1 MAVPDIQET
10 FTSASTADVSWVL
23 TFYMLTYA
31 GLLITAGRIA
41 DRFGRLRVL
50 NAGLIC
56 FVVGAGLA
64 VVAPLLPL
72 LIAARGVMGLG
83 VAMMAPASLGLAVA
97 AWPAERRATAVAVW
111 SSTLAL
117 SSAVGPVVG
126 GVLIEAGS
134 WRWAFA
140 VNVPIGLLAFVWGRR
155 VLSESAKDPEAR
167 TPDVVG
173 AVLLGLATAGLALA
187 IVQGREWGW
196 TSPAVI
202 GLFILTVVS
211 IAVVVRRTATHP
223 NPIVPRSLLAVSS
236 FRVATVSV
244 FLFGLG
250 FFATFLALVLY
261 LTEIADYSTVQAG
274 VAIIMLPI
282 TATVVA
288 NFPGGWPTAMA
299 TGRSPSLGCS
309 CLLLAHCGSEPM
321 LGPTRP
327 MSSICCRGSSS
338 SESALVPGRPSWLEL
353 ACPRSV
359 RRISALPELSLRLL
373 ASCRVLSVLPS
384 WLPFSVAPIRPPL
397 IRSKRAS
404 SIWLPP
410 PPWRAWSPLAYQPDR
425 SRRRRSH
432 RQPEPRAAR
441 GTARTGRRYGS
452 WMDSDRDASSPHAVD
467 GLGHVGHRRFHRG
480 QRRNSG
486 GAR

>member
-1 MAVPDIQET
+1 MTAAAQPTSKAPNRVSRHAWKILGATSLTNFVAGLDLSMVNVAVPDIQET
-10 FTSASTADVSWVL
+10 FPDVSTADVSWVL
-23 TFYMLTYA
+23 TFYMLSYA
-31 GLLITAGRIA
+31 GFLITAGRIA

-50 NAGLIC
+50 NAGLFC
-56 FVVGAGLA
+56 FMVGAGLA
-64 VVAPLLPL
+64 VAAPSLPL

-97 AWPAERRATAVAVW
+97 AWPVERRATAVAVW

-117 SSAVGPVVG
+117 SSAIGPVVG

-140 VNVPIGLLAFVWGRR
+140 VNVPIGLLALVWGRH

-202 GLFILTVVS
+202 GLFILTGGS
-211 IAVVVRRTATHP
+211 IATVIRRTATHP

-250 FFATFLALVLY
+250 FFATFLTLVLY
-261 LTEIADYSTVQAG
+261 LTEIADYSTVRAG

-288 NFPGGWPTAMA
+288 NISGRLADRYGHRTIAIPGMFMFTVGALWIRANAGPDPSYLVDLLPGLIFIGIGIGAGPTILVGAGVSEVNPAHFSLAGAVTQTARQLSGAIGVAILVAILGSADMA
-299 TGRSPSLGCS
+299 TVASFQRGFLY
-309 CLLLAHCGSEPM
+309 LA
-321 LGPTRP
+321 TV
-327 MSSICCRGSSS
+327 
-338 SESALVPGRPSWLEL
+338 AAL
-353 ACPRSV
+353 ACVVATRLPARPRS
-359 RRISALPELSLRLL
+359 
-373 ASCRVLSVLPS
+373 
-384 WLPFSVAPIRPPL
+384 
-397 IRSKRAS
+397 
-404 SIWLPP
+404 
-410 PPWRAWSPLAYQPDR
+410 
-425 SRRRRSH
+425 
-432 RQPEPRAAR
+432 
-441 GTARTGRRYGS
+441 TTT
-452 WMDSDRDASSPHAVD
+452 
-467 GLGHVGHRRFHRG
+467 
-480 QRRNSG
+480 
-486 GAR
+486 